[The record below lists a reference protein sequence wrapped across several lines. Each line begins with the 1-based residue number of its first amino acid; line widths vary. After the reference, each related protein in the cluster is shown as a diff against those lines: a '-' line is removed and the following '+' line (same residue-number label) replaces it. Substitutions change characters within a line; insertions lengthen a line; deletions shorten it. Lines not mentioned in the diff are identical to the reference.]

1 MLDVAIVGGG
11 IFGQVVAATLRR
23 SGRSVLVV
31 DDARPGAGSPPAGC
45 VVRPSWLTGKM
56 SRAEVDASLGLL
68 DSLYGLREVKFRL
81 SPAPGS
87 VTCHR
92 VETSQVIMR
101 PDIVCGKVT
110 SVGGNRFAV
119 DEDDPSLTM
128 VGEARQVVVATGI
141 WARELCPWAPAVQP
155 RWGWSFRGPPVAEPR
170 IHLWAPYRQ
179 VVSFNMDDG
188 RSWMGDGS
196 ALVKPTEV
204 RRSAAALRCV
214 AHSGIETDWSG
225 RPTDVL
231 ETRSG
236 ARPYLPGHAR
246 PAYLEQGPDGVWCL
260 TGGGKNGLASAAWAA
275 MELERR
281 LS

>member
-11 IFGQVVAATLRR
+11 IFGQVVAAHLHQ
-23 SGRSVLVV
+23 SGRSVVLI

-45 VVRPSWLTGKM
+45 VVRPSWLMGKM
-56 SRAEVDASLGLL
+56 SKVEIERCLGLL
-68 DSLYGLREVKFRL
+68 DGLYGLREVKFKL

-92 VETSQVIMR
+92 VETNMILAGKTHY
-101 PDIVCGKVT
+101 GKVEKIGSNFVT
-110 SVGGNRFAV
+110 WDVG
-119 DEDDPSLTM
+119 DPSLVASTD
-128 VGEARQVVVATGI
+128 ARHVVVATGI
-141 WARELCPWAPAVQP
+141 WAQELCPWAPKVQP

-204 RRSAAALRCV
+204 HRAKAEQRCRAHTALDMPGV
-214 AHSGIETDWSG
+214 
-225 RPTDVL
+225 PTFDVN
-231 ETRSG
+231 SG
-236 ARPYLPGHAR
+236 ARPVIPGLAR

-260 TGGGKNGLASAAWAA
+260 TGGGKNGLAAAAWAA

-281 LS
+281 LR